1 MSDSIELNGRRYRK
15 PQRPTVVICVD
26 GCDPAY
32 IERGIP
38 DGVFPTIGSFR
49 RDGYLGTADAAM
61 PTFTN
66 PNNVSIVT
74 GVPPSVHGIAGNYY
88 LDRETGR
95 EIMMTDPELMH
106 SETVLALMAGA
117 GVMTGAVTAKDKLRK
132 LLGRNL
138 AGICF
143 SSECA
148 PPEVEAM
155 VGRAKPD
162 MYSADLS
169 LFVLDAGIAMLECRE
184 ADLLYLSLSDYVQHA
199 HAAGD
204 PVADAFHR
212 AIDDRVGR
220 LVELG
225 AVVGLVADHGM
236 NDKALPDGA
245 PNVIFLEDMLNER
258 FGAGAVRVICPIT
271 DPFVRHH
278 GALGSFVRVYARR
291 AADLAALIEASAA
304 LPGVALALEGPEAAR
319 RFEMPVDR
327 EADFVVLGDNN
338 TVIGAARAEHDL
350 SALAGHRLRS
360 HGGLG
365 EQRVPFILSRPLTL
379 EYRHRAETDRLRNF
393 DIFDFALNGVH
404 RGSRCVDGGERGA
417 AGGRPGPRR
426 PGGGAAVRNAGR
438 PRGRFRRAR
447 RRPHRDRRLLR
458 RARSLGPRRPSPA
471 LARRPRRAPGAVHP
485 IAAAYSRIPRSRR
498 DPAAA

>member
-1 MSDSIELNGRRYRK
+1 MSDLIELNCRRYRK

-26 GCDPAY
+26 GCDPEY
-32 IERGIP
+32 LERGIP

-49 RDGYLGTADAAM
+49 RTGYLGAADAVV

-74 GVPPSVHGIAGNYY
+74 GAPPSVHGIAGNYC

-95 EIMMTDPELMH
+95 EIMMTDERLMR
-106 SETVLALMAGA
+106 SETILALMAGA
-117 GVMTGAVTAKDKLRK
+117 GVRTAAITAKDKLRK

-148 PPEVEAM
+148 GAEVEAM
-155 VGRAKPD
+155 VGRPRPD

-169 LFVLDAGIAMLECRE
+169 LFVLDAGIALLKRRE
-184 ADLLYLSLSDYVQHA
+184 AKLLYLSLSDYVQHA
-199 HAAGD
+199 HAPGD
-204 PVADAFHR
+204 PAADAFHR

-236 NDKALPDGA
+236 NDKALPDGE
-245 PNVIFLEDMLNER
+245 PNVIFLEDELSHR
-258 FGAGAVRVICPIT
+258 FGADAVRVICPIT

-291 AADLAALIEASAA
+291 AADLAALMAASAA
-304 LPGVALALEGPEAAR
+304 LPGVAFVLDGPEAAR

-327 EADFVVLGDNN
+327 EADFVALGDDN
-338 TVIGAARAEHDL
+338 TVIGASRAEHDL
-350 SALAGHRLRS
+350 SGLAGHRLRS

-365 EQRVPFILSRPLTL
+365 EQVVPFILSRPLTR
-379 EYRHRAETDRLRNF
+379 EYRQVSEGRRLRNF
-393 DIFDFALNGVH
+393 DIFDFALNGI
-404 RGSRCVDGGERGA
+404 E
-417 AGGRPGPRR
+417 
-426 PGGGAAVRNAGR
+426 N
-438 PRGRFRRAR
+438 
-447 RRPHRDRRLLR
+447 
-458 RARSLGPRRPSPA
+458 
-471 LARRPRRAPGAVHP
+471 
-485 IAAAYSRIPRSRR
+485 
-498 DPAAA
+498 